1 MAWVDHDDRAIVRR
15 SCRFG
20 RLSRCDQRVGIGKGR
35 PQFGP
40 RFLCQRLHESRAVDL
55 GQLQH
60 QPRRLPVGGFK
71 HVGIG
76 DLRRACEIKHNP

>member
-55 GQLQH
+55 GQLQPFD
-60 QPRRLPVGGFK
+60 QTEDPRDTNV
-71 HVGIG
+71 
-76 DLRRACEIKHNP
+76 RAQGL